1 MSPKR
6 QVIEQAIM
14 ELEENKEVVRQ
25 IYEGWLDAGDEAN
38 FQIYIDAMDKARN
51 ERKNI
56 AARIFKDF
64 TSSEPNERYYDPNPT
79 PVLKISDFGRSY
91 PSITGWSTT
100 SIGNARRTV
109 RRIDK
114 FIGQLKRKMRTRKD
128 LQESSP
134 FQLTEVKLK
143 QMILDEMKSN
153 LPPKETEELQ
163 QAILEVEALVNQYLA
178 VEKSLDALEK
188 AYPQSKTW
196 EEATEISN
204 LIDKDLEELSRLDR
218 EMRPYASKYH
228 VTLYRNPEALLKRM
242 KMKFR
247 RKNL

>member
-1 MSPKR
+1 MKKAR
-6 QVIEQAIM
+6 QERMNIA
-14 ELEENKEVVRQ
+14 VR
-25 IYEGWLDAGDEAN
+25 IFHDYTDNLGNPIAGD
-38 FQIYIDAMDKARN
+38 
-51 ERKNI
+51 
-56 AARIFKDF
+56 
-64 TSSEPNERYYDPNPT
+64 PNEPFYDPSPT
-79 PVLKISDFGRSY
+79 PVFSVRDFHRGPGMPRTF
-91 PSITGWSTT
+91 PMITGASTT
-100 SIGNARRTV
+100 TARNGDRTLA
-109 RRIDK
+109 RIDK

-134 FQLTEVKLK
+134 FQLTEAKLK